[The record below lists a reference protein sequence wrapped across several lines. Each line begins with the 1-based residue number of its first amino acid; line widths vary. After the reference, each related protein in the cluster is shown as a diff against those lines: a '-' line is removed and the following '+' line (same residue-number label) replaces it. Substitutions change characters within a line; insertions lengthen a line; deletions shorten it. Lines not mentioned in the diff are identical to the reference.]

1 MKIAVLGGTGSLGA
15 GLALRLSR
23 RHEVMIGSRSAEK
36 ADRMAAELSTT
47 TGVRLVGGTASRV
60 AEACEAAILAVS
72 YDPDQAFLKSLEEPL
87 SGKLVLSPVVPMK
100 LEAGRF
106 YYSKEDGSAAES
118 VAALLEKS
126 AVAAAFHTVPA
137 PLLFKA
143 NVPLDLDVP
152 VAADSRRTFDAAAS
166 IVSSIDGLRPLYAG
180 PLSTART
187 LEGLVP
193 LLLNLAKQNGLHNLS
208 VKFV

>member
-1 MKIAVLGGTGSLGA
+1 MKIAILGGTGSLGA

-36 ADRMAAELSTT
+36 ADKIAAQLSARA
-47 TGVRLVGGTASRV
+47 GIRIAGGTSIQTAD
-60 AEACEAAILAVS
+60 ACGAAILAVS
-72 YDPDQAFLKSLEEPL
+72 YDPGKAFLKSLEEPL

-100 LEAGRF
+100 LEAGMF
-106 YYSKEDGSAAES
+106 YYSKENGSAAES
-118 VAALLEKS
+118 VAALLKKS

-137 PLLFKA
+137 PLLLKTD
-143 NVPLDLDVP
+143 VPLDLDVA

-166 IVSSIDGLRPLYAG
+166 IVSSVDGLRPLYAG

-193 LLLNLAKQNGLHNLS
+193 LLLNLAKQNSLHNLS

>member
-1 MKIAVLGGTGSLGA
+1 MKIAILGGTGSLGA

-36 ADRMAAELSTT
+36 ADRIAAELSASA
-47 TGVRLVGGTASRV
+47 GVRIVGGTSLQV
-60 AEACEAAILAVS
+60 ADACEAAILAVS
-72 YDPDQAFLKSLEEPL
+72 YDPGQAFLKSLAEPL

-100 LEAGRF
+100 LEAGMF

-118 VAALLEKS
+118 VAALLKKS
-126 AVAAAFHTVPA
+126 AVAAAFHTIPA
-137 PLLFKA
+137 PLLLKTGA
-143 NVPLDLDVP
+143 PLDLDVA
-152 VAADSRRTFDAAAS
+152 VAADSRTTFEAAAFV
-166 IVSSIDGLRPLYAG
+166 VSSIDGLRPLYAG
-180 PLSTART
+180 PLSTARM

-193 LLLNLAKQNGLHNLS
+193 LLLNIAKQNRLHNLS